1 MIRPTICL
9 NMIVRNEAHIVR
21 EVLDCAA
28 PYVSS
33 WVIVDTGS
41 HDGTQDVIREHMAG
55 LGIPGEL
62 FERPW
67 RDFGHNRTEALNL
80 AAGRADY
87 IWVIDADDLVVGTP
101 DFGRLGGDYYELRYG
116 PPDGFTYWRAQL
128 LRDGLPWRFRG
139 VVHEFVTC
147 DHPRRPQRLSGNYH
161 IVSRRLGDRNRDP
174 QKYARDRDLL
184 LAEVERDPEDARS
197 VFYLAQSYF
206 DLGDFANA
214 RDWYAR
220 RANMGGWG
228 EEVYYSLYRLAET
241 MEKLGAPWPR
251 IQAMLLHA
259 YEIRPTRAE
268 ALHAIARHYRIQ
280 GRYQLGHLFARQ
292 AASIPLPAE
301 DFLFVGAAVH
311 TWVALDEQ
319 AVCAWHLGRHSE
331 AFGIF
336 RRLLAGDHP
345 GPGDRRR
352 IAANRDLSVPAML
365 ETAVAYPGA
374 VIAGMRPR
382 PDADVTVSVVCGP
395 DLPAAESALNT
406 LLNCCTDRSR
416 VRRWLVD
423 DSPLNEAERA
433 LLRLRYP
440 FIDLLDAP
448 FREPPAGR
456 LQRIGAAVDTRLWLH
471 LGAGWRFFAPE
482 RLLSRLAAVLDA
494 EPQVLSVAV
503 NFEDAEHLTG
513 RTAAEGDLVRRGSGT
528 GRYVLAD
535 EVSRGP
541 AMVDTDRLVS
551 IGGLDPDATDVLGDL
566 GARARAAGLRTA
578 TLDEVLCV
586 APGHSISAGDDE
598 KSQGVAGLP
607 T

>member
-1 MIRPTICL
+1 MSRPTICL
-9 NMIVRNEAHIVR
+9 NMIVRNEAHVVR
-21 EVLDCAA
+21 EVLDCVA
-28 PYVSS
+28 PYISS
-33 WVIVDTGS
+33 WVVVDTGS

-101 DFGRLGGDYYELRYG
+101 DFSRLGGDCYDLRYG
-116 PPDGFTYWRAQL
+116 PENGFTYWRTQL

-139 VVHEFVTC
+139 VVHEVVTC
-147 DHPRRPQRLSGNYH
+147 DRPRHPQRLPGNYH
-161 IVSRRLGDRNRDP
+161 INSRRLGDRNRDP

-184 LAEVERDPEDARS
+184 LAEVQRDPDDARS

-214 RDWYAR
+214 RTWYAR
-220 RANMGGWG
+220 RVTMGGWG
-228 EEVYYSLYRLAET
+228 EEIYYSLYRLAET
-241 MEKLGAPWPR
+241 MEKLGEPWPR

-268 ALHAIARHYRIQ
+268 TLHAIARHYRTQ

-301 DFLFVGAAVH
+301 DFLFVGAAIH
-311 TWVALDEQ
+311 TWAALDEQ
-319 AVCAWHLGRHSE
+319 AVCAWHLGRHTE

-345 GPGDRRR
+345 GPEDRRR
-352 IAANRDLSVPAML
+352 IAANRDFSVPAML
-365 ETAVAYPGA
+365 DAAVDFPVAI
-374 VIAGMRPR
+374 VAGMRPR
-382 PDADVTVSVVCGP
+382 PDADITVSVVCGP
-395 DLPAAESALNT
+395 DLPAAEATLNS

-423 DSPLNEAERA
+423 DSLLNEAERA

-440 FIDLLDAP
+440 FTDLLDAP
-448 FREPPAGR
+448 FSEPPAAR

-471 LGAGWRFFAPE
+471 VGAGWRFFAPE

-503 NFEDAEHLTG
+503 NFEDAQHLTG
-513 RTAAEGDLVRRGSGT
+513 RTAAGGGLVRRGSGT
-528 GRYVLAD
+528 GRYVLTD
-535 EVSRGP
+535 EVARGP
-541 AMVDTDRLVS
+541 AMVDTGRLAAV
-551 IGGLDPDATDVLGDL
+551 GGFDPDDADVPLAL
-566 GARARAAGLRTA
+566 GARARVAGLRTA

-586 APGHSISAGDDE
+586 GPD
-598 KSQGVAGLP
+598 
-607 T
+607 